1 MPRRSTSG
9 SVNPILPQVNSPMS
23 FQTRTA
29 HSTNRRNGNF
39 IPRAAPHTPRARRHP
54 GKGSA
59 SHKTFTHHAQAS
71 RVFAERLAMC
81 EAFAHRR
88 CAHRTRTAKLLRT
101 RQSLGQWRAT
111 CGRPCGERQGN
122 SFAIA
127 VRSSL
132 AVRVPCAHQ
141 RLVNASHKASCA
153 AKTFRFEKGQ
163 AKGARSAQK
172 LFSTFF
178 QNPLALRPTM

>member
-1 MPRRSTSG
+1 
-9 SVNPILPQVNSPMS
+9 MS

-39 IPRAAPHTPRARRHP
+39 IPRAAPHTPRARPIGNIGTGNISTLATFPSSRARRHP

-59 SHKTFTHHAQAS
+59 SHEPFTHHAQAS

-101 RQSLGQWRAT
+101 RQRLGQWRAT
-111 CGRPCGERQGN
+111 CGRSCGERQGN
-122 SFAIA
+122 CFAIA

-141 RLVNASHKASCA
+141 RLVNASHKASCT

-172 LFSTFF
+172 LFCH
-178 QNPLALRPTM
+178 LRN